1 MKVGDLA
8 MTKQGNLVVIVEVG
22 PVPSGE
28 RTTPDWYNIVFSTTG
43 NLRTGFPSFSLRPYR
58 DGKIEVNNESRK

>member
-1 MKVGDLA
+1 MQVGDLA
-8 MTKQGNLVVIVEVG
+8 ITKTGNLVVIVEVG

-43 NLRTGFPSFSLRPYR
+43 NLRTGFPAWWLYPYR
-58 DGKIEVNNESRK
+58 DGKIEVINESRK

>member
-8 MTKQGNLVVIVEVG
+8 MTHQGNLVMIVEVG

-28 RTTPDWYNIVFSTTG
+28 RTTPDWYNIVFSVTG
-43 NLRTGFPSFSLRPYR
+43 NLRTGYPSFWLRPHR
-58 DGKIEVNNESRK
+58 GDK